1 MGQNT
6 NVRDYQNR
14 NQENNANAAEIT
26 AVVVDKKN
34 FLQKA
39 GDLVTS
45 NPGKTAA
52 VVGGVSLITA
62 YICRAKKTHTWNPLK
77 KAFWAKQA
85 KAVQAP
91 VEEKPAE

>member
-14 NQENNANAAEIT
+14 NQENNANAAEVT

-34 FLQKA
+34 FLQKT
-39 GDLVTS
+39 GDLVVS
-45 NPGKTAA
+45 NPGKTVA
-52 VVGGVSLITA
+52 VVGGVGIITA

-77 KAFWAKQA
+77 KAFWAKQD
-85 KAVQAP
+85 KATKAA